1 MTAIAPAELDRTID
15 RLLASLQWQTT
26 VFHVGRYC
34 GERWRA
40 STAGHALAGFHI
52 VLQGQCHLH
61 RPGRAPVALAA
72 GDGVFL
78 LGDTPHSLTAQA
90 GDAALC
96 APQAMAPLLPGDG
109 RGTGLACGFFQFSGA
124 LSHMMVRALPEVL
137 VLRAADGAAPA
148 AALVEC
154 MLREAQAGA
163 GGDAATSPM
172 MARLTDLLFF
182 YVVRHAVRTAEVP
195 AGLWRLLRHP
205 ALAPL
210 LARLLDAPGQAW
222 SVQDMAA
229 VVHMSRARFFREFQG
244 ACGQAP
250 GQFLTTL
257 RMQVAAQRIERGES
271 VARAAE
277 QVGYLSYAAFSRAF
291 KKTTGLQPGTW
302 QRQRAQ
308 PGATP
313 PH

>member
-15 RLLASLQWQTT
+15 RLLAGLQWQTT

-52 VLQGQCHLH
+52 VLQGQCDLH

-96 APQAMAPLLPGDG
+96 APQAMAPLLPDVL
-109 RGTGLACGFFQFSGA
+109 GTGLACGFFQFSGA

-163 GGDAATSPM
+163 GGDAATSPV